1 MEDERQHA
9 PEVLARGVGDLV
21 DVGADVAA
29 PVDGVGEQQ
38 AAVGHDVHD
47 HHGADDAEHDPGV
60 PAVGEALQL
69 RDEPEVH
76 EGRDARDDPEDH
88 HVLEQV
94 VAVAEG
100 AEQGV
105 GALRVEDE
113 EVEALVEAAAHE
125 DDRAEQQRRE
135 AREDEVVRDARGGVL
150 GHLHLRAQR
159 PEERRAAAHRRQHRP
174 QLEEAPARVA
184 RRHRGAE
191 EGRGGGRHADDG
203 GEHQRAPEDARP
215 LRPRRDGQPL
225 PDVIEPVLG
234 LPLRKQDEAPE
245 GAHGKQPYKPSDKE
259 GHRDGVHV
267 RRP

>member
-1 MEDERQHA
+1 MA
-9 PEVLARGVGDLV
+9 LAIGLDGAR
-21 DVGADVAA
+21 DVSAL
-29 PVDGVGEQQ
+29 VDGVREEQ

-76 EGRDARDDPEDH
+76 EGHDARDDPEDH
-88 HVLEQV
+88 DVLEQV

-135 AREDEVVRDARGGVL
+135 AREDEVVRDWG
-150 GHLHLRAQR
+150 
-159 PEERRAAAHRRQHRP
+159 
-174 QLEEAPARVA
+174 
-184 RRHRGAE
+184 
-191 EGRGGGRHADDG
+191 DG
-203 GEHQRAPEDARP
+203 E
-215 LRPRRDGQPL
+215 PL
-225 PDVIEPVLG
+225 PDAIEPVFG
-234 LPLRKQDEAPE
+234 LSLPKQDEAPE
-245 GAHGKQPYKPSDKE
+245 GAHGKQPNKPSDQE

-267 RRP
+267 RRPLREDPVPHAYAAVFRLRKMGSIAR